1 MRKRVLSI
9 LNYFIFLGGGLFL
22 VWWQLKTMT
31 SAEKNEFYGS
41 LKSANYWII
50 IPIAIMSILS
60 HVSRS
65 MRWKLLMEPL
75 GYKPKLSNIFSV
87 TMIGYLANAAVPRLG
102 ELLKCTFLAR
112 YEKLKVDKLVGTI
125 ILERS
130 FDVICYFIFI
140 LITILIQIDTVSDF
154 LKKELNQIN
163 SNPGTPI
170 WLKFCILLVGI
181 ITFIS
186 ILKWLLK
193 KFPENKIISKIL
205 SFING
210 IWTGFQSIK
219 HLKKRKVF
227 LIHTVFIW
235 AMYLGQVYLGF
246 WGMEATADLSIK
258 AAFSVL
264 TLTTLSMIVTPGG
277 IGSFPIFV
285 MQTLLIYGIDAPV
298 GKAFGW
304 IMWGVSTSLII
315 LIGLLCLIT
324 IPYFNKSSDES
335 NAIPQE

>member
-1 MRKRVLSI
+1 M
-9 LNYFIFLGGGLFL
+9 FINI
-22 VWWQLKTMT
+22 VIKT
-31 SAEKNEFYGS
+31 KN
-41 LKSANYWII
+41 
-50 IPIAIMSILS
+50 
-60 HVSRS
+60 
-65 MRWKLLMEPL
+65 
-75 GYKPKLSNIFSV
+75 
-87 TMIGYLANAAVPRLG
+87 
-102 ELLKCTFLAR
+102 
-112 YEKLKVDKLVGTI
+112 
-125 ILERS
+125 
-130 FDVICYFIFI
+130 
-140 LITILIQIDTVSDF
+140 
-154 LKKELNQIN
+154 
-163 SNPGTPI
+163 
-170 WLKFCILLVGI
+170 
-181 ITFIS
+181 
-186 ILKWLLK
+186 K

-219 HLKKRKVF
+219 HLKKRKAF
-227 LIHTVFIW
+227 LMHTVFIW

-335 NAIPQE
+335 NAIPQG

>member
-1 MRKRVLSI
+1 MSKRFLSI

-31 SAEKNEFYGS
+31 IAEKDEFYDS
-41 LKSANYWII
+41 LHSANYWIV
-50 IPIAIMSILS
+50 IPIALMSILS

-102 ELLKCTFLAR
+102 ELLKCTFLAK

-130 FDVICYFIFI
+130 FDFICYIIFIF
-140 LITILIQIDTVSDF
+140 ITILIQIDTVSSF
-154 LKKELNQIN
+154 ITKELNQI
-163 SNPGTPI
+163 SANPGVPI
-170 WLKFCILLVGI
+170 WLKFGILLI
-181 ITFIS
+181 AIS
-186 ILKWLLK
+186 LIVSLLKWLFK
-193 KFPENKIISKIL
+193 KFPNNKIISKTVE
-205 SFING
+205 FVNG
-210 IWTGFQSIK
+210 IWIGFQSIK
-219 HLKKRKVF
+219 HLKKRKAFV
-227 LIHTVFIW
+227 LHTLFIW
-235 AMYLGQVYLGF
+235 SMYLGQVYLGF

-304 IMWGVSTSLII
+304 IMWGVSTTLIVV
-315 LIGLLCLIT
+315 IGLICLVL
-324 IPYFNKSSDES
+324 IPYLNKEK
-335 NAIPQE
+335 NEGKPIH

>member
-1 MRKRVLSI
+1 MSKRFLSI

-31 SAEKNEFYGS
+31 ITEKNEFYDS
-41 LKSANYWII
+41 LQSANYWIV
-50 IPIAIMSILS
+50 IPIAMMSILS
-60 HVSRS
+60 HLSRS

-75 GYKPKLSNIFSV
+75 GYQPKLSNIFSV

-102 ELLKCTFLAR
+102 ELLKCTFLAK

-130 FDVICYFIFI
+130 FDFICYIIFIF
-140 LITILIQIDTVSDF
+140 ITILIQIDTVTSF
-154 LKKELNQIN
+154 ITKELDQI
-163 SNPGTPI
+163 SAKPGIPI
-170 WLKFCILLVGI
+170 WMKFGILVTAILLIV
-181 ITFIS
+181 S
-186 ILKWLLK
+186 LLKWLFK
-193 KFPENKIISKIL
+193 KFPENKIISKTVE
-205 SFING
+205 FVNG
-210 IWTGFQSIK
+210 IWIGFQSIK
-219 HLKKRKVF
+219 HLKKRKAF
-227 LIHTVFIW
+227 ILHTLFIW
-235 AMYLGQVYLGF
+235 SMYLGQVYLGF

-315 LIGLLCLIT
+315 IIGLICLLL
-324 IPYFNKSSDES
+324 IPYLNKDKNEINS
-335 NAIPQE
+335 IH